1 MLTLCTEQAI
11 EDEDWEAV
19 NGLLQRREEVLATLE
34 RLDPD
39 PRWLPLLRR
48 AMEADARCQ
57 ETLRQK
63 QRGQVHRGRQSF
75 LLGQIHGR
83 ERIAHPE
90 RQTGRPVGVC
100 QQARHFHPALQQ
112 KWRQVP

>member
-1 MLTLCTEQAI
+1 MGRNIVEDLLHDFWMLTLCTEQAI

-34 RLDPD
+34 RLEPD

-63 QRGQVHRGRQSF
+63 QRA
-75 LLGQIHGR
+75 LLLELER
-83 ERIAHPE
+83 ET
-90 RQTGRPVGVC
+90 Q
-100 QQARHFHPALQQ
+100 QQ
-112 KWRQVP
+112 KGCDHYDAPPTDYTPRFEAEG